1 MKSTLALTFNLLDP
15 PYVPPIIS
23 QPKKRSST
31 RHMATHSGSS
41 IFESLFQS
49 ALEEY
54 KKETNIDLVKHPLA
68 DQLERCDSVEA
79 ITQAV
84 QEQAQAFRDFRGGNN
99 KFITLLKNVVQAFYK
114 ISSSTMDL
122 GDAIGLVCRNR

>member
-1 MKSTLALTFNLLDP
+1 MP
-15 PYVPPIIS
+15 
-23 QPKKRSST
+23 
-31 RHMATHSGSS
+31 SGSS
-41 IFESLFQS
+41 IFELLFQS
-49 ALEEY
+49 ALEGY

-99 KFITLLKNVVQAFYK
+99 NLITSLKNAVQVLYR
-114 ISSSTMDL
+114 ISSSTVDL
-122 GDAIGLVCRNR
+122 GDAIGLVCLIR